1 MRLRWG
7 QQMWSSDDTS
17 RSTLSQ
23 LLAASVQ
30 NAAQARTVERLSVIK
45 KEVILLFTLN
55 LERSDDTLVL
65 SVCSMLRLVTTGL
78 G

>member
-1 MRLRWG
+1 MQLRRG
-7 QQMWSSDDTS
+7 QQQWSSDDTS